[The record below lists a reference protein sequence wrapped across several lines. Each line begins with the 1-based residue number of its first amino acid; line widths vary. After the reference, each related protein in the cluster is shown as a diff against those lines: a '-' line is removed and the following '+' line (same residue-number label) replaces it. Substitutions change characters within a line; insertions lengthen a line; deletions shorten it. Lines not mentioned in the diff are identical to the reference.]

1 MIASYSETSL
11 LKKLGI
17 KEGCRI
23 ALVNAPKEF
32 LAELGPLPERTNI
45 VPASRKALDFIL
57 IFTRSRAELIR
68 KLASARPNLSQNGMI
83 WIAWPKK
90 SSGVT
95 TDLSFAAVQEA
106 GLAAGVVDTKVCA
119 INDVWSGLRFV
130 IRLKDRVAA
139 S

>member
-1 MIASYSETSL
+1 MASYSATPL

-17 KEGCRI
+17 KEDSRI
-23 ALVNAPKEF
+23 ALVNAPKDF
-32 LAELGPLPERTNI
+32 LAELGPLPHRTSI
-45 VPASRKALDFIL
+45 VPNSRGALDFIL
-57 IFTRSRAELIR
+57 IFTGSRADLIR

-90 SSGVT
+90 SSGVAS
-95 TDLSFAAVQEA
+95 DLSFAVVQEA

-139 S
+139 R